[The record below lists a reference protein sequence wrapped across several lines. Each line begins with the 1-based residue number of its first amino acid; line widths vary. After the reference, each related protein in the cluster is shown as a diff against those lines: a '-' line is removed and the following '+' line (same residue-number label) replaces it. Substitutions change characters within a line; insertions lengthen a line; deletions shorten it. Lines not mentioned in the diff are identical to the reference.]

1 LLIYISITFT
11 FADEETTT
19 LGEEIAKGLAISY
32 IANQLGIDSE
42 IVDDLI
48 YALKDYD
55 ENLSLKII
63 KQIDDQK
70 KAISLLVRCMDYIS

>member
-1 LLIYISITFT
+1 LA
-11 FADEETTT
+11 FADEETT

-32 IANQLGIDSE
+32 IANQLGIGPE

>member
-1 LLIYISITFT
+1 VKKSQK
-11 FADEETTT
+11 DWQ
-19 LGEEIAKGLAISY
+19 Y
-32 IANQLGIDSE
+32 IANQLGIDLE
-42 IVDDLI
+42 VVDDLI
-48 YALKDYD
+48 YTLKDHD

>member
-1 LLIYISITFT
+1 MCIFNTLA
-11 FADEETTT
+11 FADEGTT

-32 IANQLGIDSE
+32 IANQLGIDLE
-42 IVDDLI
+42 VVDDLI

>member
-1 LLIYISITFT
+1 VKKSQK
-11 FADEETTT
+11 DWQ
-19 LGEEIAKGLAISY
+19 Y
-32 IANQLGIDSE
+32 IANQLGIDLE
-42 IVDDLI
+42 VVDDLI
-48 YALKDYD
+48 YTLKDYD

>member
-1 LLIYISITFT
+1 MKKSQK
-11 FADEETTT
+11 DWQ
-19 LGEEIAKGLAISY
+19 Y
-32 IANQLGIDSE
+32 IANQLGIDLE
-42 IVDDLI
+42 VVDDLI
-48 YALKDYD
+48 YTLKDHD

>member
-1 LLIYISITFT
+1 MKKSQK
-11 FADEETTT
+11 DWQ
-19 LGEEIAKGLAISY
+19 Y
-32 IANQLGIDSE
+32 IANQLGIDLE
-42 IVDDLI
+42 VVDDLI
-48 YALKDYD
+48 YTLKDYD